1 MSPSEIG
8 DRRSESDQE
17 KIERLLMPVE
27 FQGLED
33 LEAVINIAGFGISKI
48 NIPKIFFKERHSNFI
63 MRKFNEV
70 DIFNHSEIVEPMEE
84 NILRREQEN
93 EEEQADTKIEESTQA
108 FNI

>member
-1 MSPSEIG
+1 
-8 DRRSESDQE
+8 
-17 KIERLLMPVE
+17 
-27 FQGLED
+27 
-33 LEAVINIAGFGISKI
+33 
-48 NIPKIFFKERHSNFI
+48 